1 MTLACVVANKVAN
14 KVANRVAN
22 RVANKV
28 EFYKGISKPV
38 NSKLQKIFGQLGY
51 VEQTGHGIPL
61 IISNYGKQAFDIME
75 NFVNVTIP
83 FNYEKKNSGVPAAD
97 NIVNLNEAEQRV
109 IDFISHN
116 SNITI
121 KELVAVSG
129 YSDGYIRKILTSL
142 KEKKIIERQ
151 GGNKTGRWVVIR

>member
-1 MTLACVVANKVAN
+1 
-14 KVANRVAN
+14 
-22 RVANKV
+22 
-28 EFYKGISKPV
+28 
-38 NSKLQKIFGQLGY
+38 
-51 VEQTGHGIPL
+51 
-61 IISNYGKQAFDIME
+61 ME

-83 FNYEKKNSGVPAAD
+83 FNYEKKNRGGTDAD
-97 NIVNLNEAEQRV
+97 NGVSINEAEQRV
-109 IDFISHN
+109 IDYISQN

-151 GGNKTGRWVVIR
+151 GGNKTGKWVVISY